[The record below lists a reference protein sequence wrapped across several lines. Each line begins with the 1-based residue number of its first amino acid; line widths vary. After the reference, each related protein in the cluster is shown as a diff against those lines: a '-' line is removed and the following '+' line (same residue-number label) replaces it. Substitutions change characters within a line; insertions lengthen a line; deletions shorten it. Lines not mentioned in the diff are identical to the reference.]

1 MGLKTVSK
9 EVYKLLDDFNA
20 YMDELP
26 LKDEREQ
33 ELNYLDNIYVTY
45 SFKGASDGSYKDV
58 VDLEVQVITNKKN
71 KFEAQEIANLIN
83 NRLNKKKLTNARITK
98 KNAWYVDFIDEEG
111 KENIIL
117 QYNLD
122 KY

>member
-71 KFEAQEIANLIN
+71 KFEAQKIANLIN

-98 KNAWYVDFIDEEG
+98 KNAWYVDFVDEDD